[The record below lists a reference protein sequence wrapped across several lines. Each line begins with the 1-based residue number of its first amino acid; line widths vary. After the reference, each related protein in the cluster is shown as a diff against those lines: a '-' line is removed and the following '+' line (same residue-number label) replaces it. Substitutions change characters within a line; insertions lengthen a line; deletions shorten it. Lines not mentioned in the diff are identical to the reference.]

1 MTNDSTHASSAEVT
15 AIDTQAR
22 GPLSVLIASGLAWLV
37 ISGALAVITS
47 IQLHTPSFLADCSFL
62 TFGRAQALRETAF
75 LYGWIAN
82 SGLAVALWVL
92 GRLGGSPLRGLNW
105 AVAGALFWNLALTI
119 GLIGIGTG
127 DMTSFGFFQ
136 LPRYVQ
142 PVMLIA
148 YGAMALPG
156 VLAWS
161 CRRTSGVY
169 ASQWYGVAA
178 LFLFPWLFSAAQIV
192 LLWSPLRGTLQAVA
206 SGWYT
211 QSLWSLWLAPLAL
224 TGAYYIVPKVAGR
237 SMPSYD
243 FAPLGFWTLVV
254 IGGWTGGRHLVGGPV
269 PAWIAT
275 MAVVACSMML
285 FHYIVVGLNLRIA
298 SAGSGT
304 AVRFIR
310 FGLVAYT
317 LTGLLDA
324 LSSFRGIAVEW
335 QFTLLATALEQ
346 LGLYGGISMM
356 IFGGL
361 YYMVPRLTGRPWASG
376 ALTSGHRV
384 LVSLG
389 VVLLVVAL
397 AVGGWTQGDNLLNP
411 KLGLG
416 EIYAQLR
423 LTLMIGT
430 AANIAL
436 LAANLF
442 LLVNFVRS
450 AFGCCESAA
459 PAEPAFR
466 QPVALEAHVS

>member
-1 MTNDSTHASSAEVT
+1 MTNDSTHATSGEVT
-15 AIDTQAR
+15 AIDSQAR
-22 GPLSVLIASGLAWLV
+22 GPLYVLLASGLAWLV
-37 ISGALAVITS
+37 ISGVLGVITS

-62 TFGRAQALRETAF
+62 TFGRAQALRESSF
-75 LYGWIAN
+75 LYGWVAN
-82 SGLAVALWVL
+82 TGLAVVLWVL
-92 GRLGGSPLRGLNW
+92 GRLSGSPLRALNW
-105 AVAGALFWNLALTI
+105 AVAGALFWNLGLAI

-142 PVMLIA
+142 PMMLFA
-148 YGAMALPG
+148 YGAIAIPG

-161 CRRTSGVY
+161 GRRTSGLY

-192 LLWSPLRGTLQAVA
+192 LLWAPLRGTLQAVA
-206 SGWYT
+206 AGWYT

-237 SMPSYD
+237 TMPIYD

-285 FHYIVVGLNLRIA
+285 FHYIIVALNLRIA
-298 SAGSGT
+298 GQASGT
-304 AVRFIR
+304 SIRFIR

-317 LTGLLDA
+317 LTGVFDA
-324 LSSFRGIAVEW
+324 LSSFRGVAVEW
-335 QFTLLATALEQ
+335 QFTFLSTALEQ
-346 LGLYGGISMM
+346 LGVYGGISMM
-356 IFGGL
+356 LFGAI
-361 YYMVPRLTGRPWASG
+361 YYMVPRLTGLPWASG
-376 ALTSGHRV
+376 ALASGHRI
-384 LVSLG
+384 LVSVG
-389 VVLLVVAL
+389 VVLLVVTLVVA
-397 AVGGWTQGDNLLNP
+397 GWTQGDDLLNP
-411 KLGLG
+411 KIGLG
-416 EIYAQLR
+416 EIHTQLR
-423 LTLMIGT
+423 LSLMIVT
-430 AANIAL
+430 AANITL
-436 LAANLF
+436 LTANLL

-450 AFGCCESAA
+450 IVVCSSAA
-459 PAEPAFR
+459 PAMAAPFR